1 MTRYIVTGRQAL
13 EFPDLR
19 VNPGEEFDYE
29 LDAAREASLCHSI
42 KRVEPEPE
50 PEPEEKPRKGG
61 R

>member
-1 MTRYIVTGRQAL
+1 MTRYLVTGKQPL

-19 VNPGEEFDYE
+19 VMPGEEFEYE

-50 PEPEEKPRKGG
+50 EKPRKGG

>member
-1 MTRYIVTGRQAL
+1 MTKYLVTGKQPL
-13 EFPDLR
+13 EFPDLQ
-19 VNPGEEFDYE
+19 VMPGEEFEYE

-50 PEPEEKPRKGG
+50 EKPRKGG